1 MYDICRKSICERVV
15 VMKKSG
21 KICGAV
27 LAAAHMLTLTACN
40 SGTSPSETSGNF
52 GNLASSS
59 SETPLEQP
67 NGIGAEDDAIGETPA
82 SDFEFEFDS
91 KTFGMSV

>member
-1 MYDICRKSICERVV
+1 
-15 VMKKSG
+15 MKKSG
-21 KICGAV
+21 IICGAV

-52 GNLASSS
+52 GNSASSS

>member
-1 MYDICRKSICERVV
+1 MIFIEKYLRKGVIN
-15 VMKKSG
+15 KKRAVKLG
-21 KICGAV
+21 GAV

-52 GNLASSS
+52 GNSASSS
-59 SETPLEQP
+59 SETPLERP

-82 SDFEFEFDS
+82 SDFKFEFDS